1 MDLYLKITITLLII
15 GFAILLILVPFM
27 LAESDFAEILAILV
41 TILIGGGLAMALLR
55 GVFEVLKS
63 LWIS

>member
-1 MDLYLKITITLLII
+1 MNLFWKITITLLII

-55 GVFEVLKS
+55 GVFEVLKL

>member
-41 TILIGGGLAMALLR
+41 TILIGGGLAMALLS
-55 GVFEVLKS
+55 GVFEVLKL